1 MFVADK
7 NSTYTYILT
16 NRIQR
21 YFVKRSGFTI
31 IELIF
36 VIVVLGILS
45 AIALPKFIGSQKNA
59 VIARGKS
66 DVSAI
71 RAAIMNERQK
81 RLVLGQVGFI
91 TKLDGGAAED
101 TAEETIFDN
110 NGSASNGLLTYGIT
124 TSDSSGHWMK
134 TGNNEYTYKISD
146 DTSCTF
152 KYTPANGK
160 FVLDDASDDIDEC
173 NKLVQ

>member
-1 MFVADK
+1 M
-7 NSTYTYILT
+7 
-16 NRIQR
+16 
-21 YFVKRSGFTI
+21 KRSGFTI

-81 RLVLGQVGFI
+81 RLVLGQVG
-91 TKLDGGAAED
+91 L
-101 TAEETIFDN
+101 
-110 NGSASNGLLTYGIT
+110 SRSLTVERQKIPRERRFLT
-124 TSDSSGHWMK
+124 TTVRQATDS
-134 TGNNEYTYKISD
+134 
-146 DTSCTF
+146 
-152 KYTPANGK
+152 
-160 FVLDDASDDIDEC
+160 
-173 NKLVQ
+173 